1 MFINIGVLK
10 HFAIFTR
17 KQLCWSYFLIKLKD
31 CRPAILLKRDSNT
44 DVFLECYEIF
54 KKHVFWTTASELLIV
69 KLTLSLGICQPYLPN
84 HKHFVEWFLLR
95 RLKDL
100 LRVYSLLI
108 VSRNYSYTFLIDLQK
123 TKTYL
128 K

>member
-1 MFINIGVLK
+1 MFSWNVTRFLK
-10 HFAIFTR
+10 NT
-17 KQLCWSYFLIKLKD
+17 YFEEHL
-31 CRPAILLKRDSNT
+31 
-44 DVFLECYEIF
+44 
-54 KKHVFWTTASELLIV
+54 WTTASELLIV
-69 KLTLSLGICQPYLPN
+69 KLALSLGICQPYILN
-84 HKHFVEWFLLR
+84 QKYFVEWFLLR